1 MKSLLYFIICAVLFV
16 ASSGGFAGENKEE
29 AQSIT
34 GKVIHYQPN
43 EKIVV
48 DLGSNQRQ
56 AFKVTSDT
64 ALKDNAGNP
73 SNYLELQPGT
83 TVRIKLKDDTAA
95 SIRTV
100 ADIAGPDFNPTP
112 KPRMNSVRPE

>member
-1 MKSLLYFIICAVLFV
+1 MKFLLHFIMCAVFLV
-16 ASSGGFAGENKEE
+16 ASSGGVAGENKEE

-48 DLGSNQRQ
+48 DLGSNQKQ

-64 ALKDNAGNP
+64 ALKDKGGNR
-73 SNYLELQPGT
+73 SNYLDLQPGT
-83 TVRIKLKDDTAA
+83 TVRIKVKDDTAA

-112 KPRMNSVRPE
+112 KPGMNAVQPQ